1 MKKLFAMIL
10 TVALLVCG
18 ISALA
23 EEAES
28 DALEVN
34 CLIDEG
40 AFVIQ
45 IPVEDGDM
53 SWVADDMAQ
62 DDSVV
67 SLYYSDVLEDTFVA
81 RYEPTGDGDVTV
93 GVRHY
98 YNAFACDE
106 AMTWDLHVEDGEV
119 KEVTGG
125 SHTASPAEE
134 DQDPYLSGEWLE
146 QDTQFTTLNATW
158 NAEGGWDIEIVSPL
172 SHGAWLIRA
181 RAYYDCDYGAF
192 VYDNGV
198 MYNLIPEEGEPEE
211 KAAEGL
217 WGSCSRE
224 RKRFRS
230 CCGTAGKT
238 PKRKGSPSSGNRR
251 RKEERKGRPLFS
263 RNGHSSPFFRIK
275 RPGRNAG
282 GGFHLLQHPLRVLSA
297 EKHRGIIIMVC
308 LAGNRDGVKVQNH
321 AGRLAFPEA

>member
-146 QDTQFTTLNATW
+146 LDTQFTQMTISKG
-158 NAEGGWDIEIVSPL
+158 EYMGWDVEIASPMT
-172 SHGAWLIRA
+172 HGAYIFKTTI
-181 RAYYDCDYGAF
+181 YYDCELNAF
-192 VYDNGV
+192 VYDKGKFWDV
-198 MYNLIPEEGEPEE
+198 PITDGEDDAPLGEAKIAGTTGRFIFTGDDQDLQLSWYDDTFEGEEIFF
-211 KAAEGL
+211 
-217 WGSCSRE
+217 E
-224 RKRFRS
+224 RV
-230 CCGTAGKT
+230 TAG
-238 PKRKGSPSSGNRR
+238 
-251 RKEERKGRPLFS
+251 
-263 RNGHSSPFFRIK
+263 
-275 RPGRNAG
+275 A
-282 GGFHLLQHPLRVLSA
+282 
-297 EKHRGIIIMVC
+297 
-308 LAGNRDGVKVQNH
+308 
-321 AGRLAFPEA
+321 